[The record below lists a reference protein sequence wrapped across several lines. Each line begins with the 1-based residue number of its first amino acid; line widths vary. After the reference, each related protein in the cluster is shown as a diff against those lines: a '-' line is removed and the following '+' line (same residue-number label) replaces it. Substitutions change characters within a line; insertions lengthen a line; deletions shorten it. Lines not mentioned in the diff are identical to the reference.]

1 VPTPPAPPLAARD
14 TDAWGRRCRWFGLH
28 GRVRLAVPDDAG
40 LDRLPDVLDAELTCG
55 GAVADPFGCTWSA
68 GKCHGA
74 KTVGAGSGTMSR

>member
-1 VPTPPAPPLAARD
+1 VPTPPPPPLAARD
-14 TDAWGRRCRWFGLH
+14 TDAWGRRWWFGLH

-40 LDRLPDVLDAELTCG
+40 LDRLPDVLDAELMCG